1 MNRKILIF
9 LCSVVSVYL
18 TWFINHSLNLSP
30 ILANGIVG
38 VLAIVFLP
46 KNFTGI
52 AYTSSFVGMS
62 GMSVLPNFKMVILSG
77 LIVAFVIIATPTV
90 YKGIG
95 GKGGT
100 SAAISSTITRTVLSL
115 IG

>member
-1 MNRKILIF
+1 MNKNILVFI
-9 LCSVVSVYL
+9 CSIVSVYL
-18 TWFINHSLNLSP
+18 TWLINHVFGFSP

-38 VLAIVFLP
+38 VLAIFVLE
-46 KNFTGI
+46 KKYAGI

-62 GMSVLPNFKMVILSG
+62 SMAVLPDIYSVLISG
-77 LIVAFVIIATPTV
+77 VIVATVICITPTV
-90 YKGIG
+90 YRGIG

-100 SAAISSTITRTVLSL
+100 TAAISSVATRVFYSL